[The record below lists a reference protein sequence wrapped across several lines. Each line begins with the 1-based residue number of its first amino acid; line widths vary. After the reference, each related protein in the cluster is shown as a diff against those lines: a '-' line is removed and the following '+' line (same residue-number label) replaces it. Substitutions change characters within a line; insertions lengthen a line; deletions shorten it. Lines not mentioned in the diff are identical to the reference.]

1 MEEKI
6 KKVEAQKD
14 RLPSGLSFVKFM
26 SDSFVRSTVEGN
38 STFKVNQIIYR
49 PKTIIKLYFRDIKVL
64 LIVIFVPN
72 KSGVLEYHV

>member
-26 SDSFVRSTVEGN
+26 SDSFVRSTV
-38 STFKVNQIIYR
+38 
-49 PKTIIKLYFRDIKVL
+49 
-64 LIVIFVPN
+64 
-72 KSGVLEYHV
+72 